1 MKPVNRHT
9 LLVGSLLLSLSS
21 AAWVQAEPLTE
32 FEQFRSFPY
41 MDRSYREAKKGNW
54 AEVERLMRHLLTKVP
69 NNDEARALLVEAL
82 ARQRR
87 YKDAVQA
94 LPDNPDNNDALLNLR
109 LTWIE
114 QDPPGNEQVEQWLTT
129 SNLNQRVRLWQAYSL
144 SLARFGGAGRAYDWL
159 AQLAPK
165 GDDNILREA
174 RANWSEQLRD
184 WNGTI
189 EQLAPL
195 AASKQLDAE
204 GWQRLANAY
213 VQRLDEQPLQQLL
226 QQAPTPEAER
236 QTRLAM
242 IDRAIAMGQVQQA
255 QRWIQSLP
263 ASDLADPAQRQ
274 RLWELARQTGDVP
287 TVQRLSGELQRP
299 CLETVE
305 WLSGRD
311 PEAARTQLRDCQP
324 NDNPQTWLILAQRLQ
339 ASELLQSTRL
349 PEPWDSRRQA
359 QLLDIWQDQGQ
370 TDKVLA
376 WLAGQPQTA
385 EVVKRRAELV
395 QALGRNTEAA
405 TLWERHYQ
413 QTGDLGSLNQATYLA
428 LNAGQREHAQ
438 RLLESAYD
446 RHGGK
451 LPVAMLQRLAG
462 FYASST
468 PTPAQQ
474 QRMVSLLQRVDPV
487 TRGQL
492 LAQLAEKGQC
502 DAVQQ
507 AIGDHP
513 QVAGDYRAL
522 GRCAM
527 PDRPGEAVVYYQ
539 SAEKLGDRGSRLP
552 LAYALEAAG
561 DSAGA
566 LAIWRSFADAELS
579 DNARLTAS
587 RSALTAGDPQAA
599 ERYWQRSRTRGANEW
614 ALGAAV
620 ADARGDLA
628 GALQRQ
634 RSALQQAP
642 DAGHFYAASVTAQKA
657 GELQQSTA
665 WLAEAVRREPDNRR
679 FRADYGMRLAGA
691 DTREQRA
698 RAIPYL
704 QSATRDFPED
714 YRLGETLALR
724 YDEAEDSAAARKELR
739 RVIDLE
745 QHPVAAD
752 DEDGSME
759 ARRYRQRRAHETLS
773 RRDSRTLASTWSP
786 AGVSTNDSFRPNGT
800 LRDSSRRAMSQNVQV
815 AIWDHALGEE
825 PSRAGSALSLY
836 GRVLLGGQGRS
847 SYGESLGT
855 GVGLRYKPWGTAN
868 INFYGEIYKQS
879 TFNDNDNQR
888 LSLGQ
893 LLIPEKLADQFN
905 DHRQDGHTST
915 DYLLRTTASFLDQG
929 RFRNDWRVDENDW
942 EERFL
947 YLDAAWWTK
956 AGDHQWLSRFQQGH
970 TWKLPFNGAQ
980 TLMPYGFLEFATQDP
995 GNDWRQDL
1003 RTGIGLRW
1011 QWWFDDDIYNAYRT
1025 HLTVRTEYQQSLSGN
1040 LYEGG
1045 NGVLLGVELNF

>member
-1 MKPVNRHT
+1 MKPGKRHA
-9 LLVGSLLLSLSS
+9 LLVGSLLLSLGTTLCTE
-21 AAWVQAEPLTE
+21 AKPLTE

-54 AEVERLMRHLLTKVP
+54 GEVERLMRHLLAKVP
-69 NNDEARALLVEAL
+69 NNDEARALLVQAL
-82 ARQRR
+82 AKQRR

-94 LPDNPDNNDALLNLR
+94 LPDNPQNSAALLNLR

-114 QDPPGNEQVEQWLTT
+114 QDPPGSDQVEQWIAT
-129 SNLNQRVRLWQAYSL
+129 SNLNQRIQLWQAYSL
-144 SLARFGGAGRAYDWL
+144 SLAKFGGAGRAHDWL

-165 GDDNILREA
+165 GDERILHMA

-195 AASKQLDAE
+195 AASKQLDAD

-213 VQRLDEQPLQQLL
+213 VQRLDEKPLQQLL
-226 QQAPTPEAER
+226 QQAPNPQAAR
-236 QTRLAM
+236 KARLAM
-242 IDRAIAMGQVQQA
+242 VDRAIAMGHPEQA
-255 QRWIQSLP
+255 QRWMQSLP
-263 ASDLADPAQRQ
+263 PEDLADPALRQ
-274 RLWELARQTGDVP
+274 RLWELARQNGDSE

-299 CLETVE
+299 CLETTD
-305 WLSGRD
+305 WLSRHD
-311 PEAARTQLRDCQP
+311 PQAARVQLHQCRPEVD
-324 NDNPQTWLILAQRLQ
+324 PQAWLVLAQRLQ
-339 ASELLQSTRL
+339 ATDLLQSTRL
-349 PEPWDSRRQA
+349 PQPWDSRRQE
-359 QLLDIWQDQGQ
+359 QLLDVWQQEGQ
-370 TDKVLA
+370 NDKVMA
-376 WLAGQPQTA
+376 WLASQPQTA
-385 EVVKRRAELV
+385 DVVKRRAEML
-395 QALGRNTEAA
+395 QARGRNSEAA

-413 QTGDLGSLNQATYLA
+413 QTGSLRSLDQASYLA

-438 RLLESAYD
+438 QLLENAFD
-446 RHGGK
+446 RHAGK
-451 LPVAMLQRLAG
+451 LPAVLLQRLAG
-462 FYASST
+462 LYASST

-474 QRMVSLLQRVDPV
+474 QRITTMVNRVDPD

-492 LAQLAEKGQC
+492 LAQLAENGQC
-502 DAVQQ
+502 TAVRQ

-513 QVAGDYRAL
+513 QTAGDFRAL

-539 SAEKLGDRGSRLP
+539 QAERLGDQGSRLP

-561 DSAGA
+561 DSLGA
-566 LAIWRSFADAELS
+566 LAIWRRIPDAELS

-587 RSALTAGDPQAA
+587 RSALNAGDPATA
-599 ERYWQRSRTRGANEW
+599 ERYWQQSRSRGANEW
-614 ALGAAV
+614 ALGAAI
-620 ADARGDLA
+620 ADARGDHGL
-628 GALQRQ
+628 ALQRQ
-634 RSALQQAP
+634 RSALQQSP

-657 GELQQSTA
+657 GDRQQSTA
-665 WLAEAVRREPDNRR
+665 WLAEAVRRDPNNPRY
-679 FRADYGMRLAGA
+679 RADYGMRLAGV
-691 DTREQRA
+691 DTREERA

-714 YRLGETLALR
+714 YRLGETLAWR
-724 YDEAEDSAAARKELR
+724 YDEAEDSASARKELR

-745 QHPVAAD
+745 QNPVAAD

-759 ARRYRQRRAHETLS
+759 ARRYRQRRAHEGLS
-773 RRDSRTLASTWSP
+773 RRDTRTVASTWSP
-786 AGVSTNDSFRPNGT
+786 AGVSTNDFLRPDETTGT
-800 LRDSSRRAMSQNVQV
+800 RRRASSQNVQL
-815 AIWDHALGEE
+815 AMWDHALGEE
-825 PSRAGSALSLY
+825 PSRAGRTLSVY
-836 GRVLLGGQGRS
+836 GRVLLGGEGRS
-847 SYGESLGT
+847 SYAESIAT

-879 TFNDNDNQR
+879 QFDDQDNDG

-893 LLIPEKLADQFN
+893 MLIPEKLLDQAN
-905 DHRQDGHTST
+905 DHRKDGHTST
-915 DYLLRTTASFLDQG
+915 DYLLRSTASFLDQG
-929 RFRNDWRVDENDW
+929 RFRNDWRVDESDW

-980 TLMPYGFLEFATQDP
+980 TLMPYGFLEFSSQDP
-995 GNDWRQDL
+995 SNDWRQDL

-1011 QWWFDDDIYNAYRT
+1011 QWWFDDDIYNAYRA
-1025 HLTVRTEYQQSLSGN
+1025 HLSVRTEYQQSLGGN

>member
-1 MKPVNRHT
+1 MKPDRHA
-9 LLVGSLLLSLSS
+9 LLIGSLLLSLTTSS
-21 AAWVQAEPLTE
+21 WVEAEPLTE

-54 AEVERLMRHLLTKVP
+54 AEVERLMRHLLAKVP
-69 NNDEARALLVEAL
+69 KNDEARALLVEAL
-82 ARQRR
+82 AKQRR

-114 QDPPGNEQVEQWLTT
+114 QDPPGSEQVEQWIAS
-129 SNLNQRVRLWQAYSL
+129 SNLSQRVRLWQAYSL
-144 SLARFGGAGRAYDWL
+144 SLAKFGGAGKAHDWL

-165 GDDNILREA
+165 GDDDILHLA
-174 RANWSEQLRD
+174 RSNWSEQLRD

-213 VQRLDEQPLQQLL
+213 VQKLDEQPLQQLL
-226 QQAPTPEAER
+226 QQAPTPEAAR
-236 QTRLAM
+236 KARLAM
-242 IDRAIAMGQVQQA
+242 VDRAIAMGQVQQA

-274 RLWELARQTGDVP
+274 RLWELARQSGDVP

-299 CLETVE
+299 CLETAE

-311 PEAARTQLRDCQP
+311 PQAALTQLRGCQP
-324 NDNPQTWLILAQRLQ
+324 NDDPQTWLILAQRLQ
-339 ASELLQSTRL
+339 ATELLQSTRL

-359 QLLDIWQDQGQ
+359 RLLDIWQDQGE
-370 TDKVLA
+370 TDKVMA

-385 EVVKRRAELV
+385 DVVKRRAELT
-395 QALGRNTEAA
+395 QALGRTTEAA

-413 QTGDLGSLNQATYLA
+413 QTGNVGSLNQSTYLA

-438 RLLESAYD
+438 QLLERAYD
-446 RHGGK
+446 RHAGK
-451 LPVAMLQRLAG
+451 LPIGLLQRLAG
-462 FYASST
+462 LYAAST
-468 PTPAQQ
+468 PTPTQQ
-474 QRMVSLLQRVDPV
+474 KRMVSLLNRVDPA

-502 DAVQQ
+502 DAVKQ
-507 AIGDHP
+507 AIDEHP

-539 SAEKLGDRGSRLP
+539 TAETLGDRGSRLP

-561 DSAGA
+561 DSSGA
-566 LAIWRSFADAELS
+566 LAIWRSLPEAELS
-579 DNARLTAS
+579 DNAKLTAS
-587 RSALTAGDPQAA
+587 RSALTAGDTQVA
-599 ERYWQRSRTRGANEW
+599 ERYWQQSRARGANEW
-614 ALGAAV
+614 ALGAAI
-620 ADARGDLA
+620 ADARGDHVDA
-628 GALQRQ
+628 MQRQ

-657 GELQQSTA
+657 GEREQSTA
-665 WLAEAVRREPDNRR
+665 WLAEAVRREPDNPR

-698 RAIPYL
+698 HAIPYL

-724 YDEAEDSAAARKELR
+724 YDEVANSAAARKELR

-800 LRDSSRRAMSQNVQV
+800 LRDTSRRATSQNVQV

-825 PSRAGSALSLY
+825 PSRAGSALAVY

-868 INFYGEIYKQS
+868 INFYGELYKQS
-879 TFNDNDNQR
+879 SFDSNDNQH

-915 DYLLRTTASFLDQG
+915 DYLLRATASFFDQG
-929 RFRNDWRVDENDW
+929 RFRNDWRIDENDW
-942 EERFL
+942 EERSL

-980 TLMPYGFLEFATQDP
+980 TVMPYGFLEFASQDP
-995 GNDWRQDL
+995 NNDWRQDL

-1011 QWWFDDDIYNAYRT
+1011 QWWFDDDIYNAYRA

>member
-1 MKPVNRHT
+1 MKPVNRHA
-9 LLVGSLLLSLSS
+9 LLVGSLLLSLSA

-94 LPDNPDNNDALLNLR
+94 LPENPDNNDALLNLR

-114 QDPPGNEQVEQWLTT
+114 QDPPGSEQVEQWLAT

-144 SLARFGGAGRAYDWL
+144 SLARFGGASRAHDWL

-226 QQAPTPEAER
+226 RQAPTPEAAR
-236 QTRLAM
+236 KARLAM
-242 IDRAIAMGQVQQA
+242 IDRAIAMGDVQQA
-255 QRWIQSLP
+255 QRWIQTLP
-263 ASDLADPAQRQ
+263 ASDQADPAQRQ

-299 CLETVE
+299 CLETAE
-305 WLSGRD
+305 WLSARD

-324 NDNPQTWLILAQRLQ
+324 NDDPQTWLILAQRLQ
-339 ASELLQSTRL
+339 ATELLQSTRL

-359 QLLDIWQDQGQ
+359 QLLDAWQDQGQ
-370 TDKVLA
+370 TDKVMA
-376 WLAGQPQTA
+376 WLAGQPQTP

-413 QTGDLGSLNQATYLA
+413 QTGNLGSLNQATYLA
-428 LNAGQREHAQ
+428 LNAGQRDHAQ
-438 RLLESAYD
+438 QLLESAYD
-446 RHGGK
+446 RHAGQ

-462 FYASST
+462 LYASST

-474 QRMVSLLQRVDPV
+474 KRMVSLLNRVDPA

-513 QVAGDYRAL
+513 QAAGDYRAL

-561 DSAGA
+561 DSSGA
-566 LAIWRSFADAELS
+566 LAIWRNFADSELS

-599 ERYWQRSRTRGANEW
+599 ERYWQHSRARGANEW
-614 ALGAAV
+614 ALGAAI
-620 ADARGDLA
+620 ADARGDHTE
-628 GALQRQ
+628 ALQRQ
-634 RSALQQAP
+634 RSALQQSP

-657 GELQQSTA
+657 GELEQSTA
-665 WLAEAVRREPDNRR
+665 WLAEAVRREPNNPRY
-679 FRADYGMRLAGA
+679 RADYGMRLAGA
-691 DTREQRA
+691 DTKEQRA
-698 RAIPYL
+698 HAIPYL

-759 ARRYRQRRAHETLS
+759 ARRYRQRRAHETLA

-786 AGVSTNDSFRPNGT
+786 AGVSTNDSFRPTGT
-800 LRDSSRRAMSQNVQV
+800 LRDSSRRATSQNVQV

-825 PSRAGSALSLY
+825 PSRAGSTVSVY

-868 INFYGEIYKQS
+868 INFYGELYKQS
-879 TFNDNDNQR
+879 TFDDNDNQR

-915 DYLLRTTASFLDQG
+915 DYLLRGTASFLDQG
-929 RFRNDWRVDENDW
+929 RFRNDWRIDENDW

-970 TWKLPFNGAQ
+970 TWKLPFTGAQ
-980 TLMPYGFLEFATQDP
+980 TLMPYGFLEFASQDP
-995 GNDWRQDL
+995 SNDWRQDL
-1003 RTGIGLRW
+1003 RTGVGVRW
-1011 QWWFDDDIYNAYRT
+1011 QWWFDDDIHNAYRA
-1025 HLTVRTEYQQSLSGN
+1025 HLTVRTEYQQSLGGN